1 MVAMAQKAE
10 IITRVALVAQV
21 AVEATAATVETVA
34 IPIFQAA
41 VLVVA
46 EDMA

>member
-10 IITRVALVAQV
+10 IITRVALVVLVV
-21 AVEATAATVETVA
+21 AEATVAMAETVA
-34 IPIFQAA
+34 TPIFQAA

>member
-1 MVAMAQKAE
+1 MAVTAQKAE
-10 IITRVALVAQV
+10 TVTRVALVAQV
-21 AVEATAATVETVA
+21 VAEATVAMAETVV